1 VDGVAV
7 DKVIG
12 APIQPGSVIRFGKN
26 ELWVVECAALYS
38 KSERASAAQNRA
50 LVLAEDAPAVM
61 RELHIATIAC
71 HDAMQGCKDWIS
83 IVRVALEWLNEPDE
97 PPCVDCIEITDEL
110 RRTASVNRVTVFE
123 EQQAYDV
130 KNILRDVRLGTTMK
144 LRLCSD
150 PFLLAPV
157 LTYVNDLKNWLS
169 HQYQNHVHE

>member
-1 VDGVAV
+1 
-7 DKVIG
+7 
-12 APIQPGSVIRFGKN
+12 
-26 ELWVVECAALYS
+26 VECAALYS

-110 RRTASVNRVTVFE
+110 RRTASVHRVNVFE